1 MRRLILVAALLGLS
15 GAARAE
21 SKAEFEARLTQE
33 VTTILDKFL
42 GVGMSQVVVLVD
54 ASPALMV
61 PPVEPVGGKPGD
73 DKKDKKDG
81 AQVLWS
87 DYSNRTRRSL
97 MPGFAARQQM
107 VVREDDKPLKAK
119 NEEKEKEPPPGLE
132 PVIMWKIKR
141 MIVTVTLDASVN
153 DAVSQ
158 EVGAMV
164 MDMLGLDPARG
175 DKLNVYKLPF
185 RSPWRLVFG
194 APTTWMG
201 FLKWAI
207 ILLLIG
213 AGSWLLY
220 KWIPALVAFIRR
232 KKIQV
237 DVNKGEGEEGAGEEG
252 EGEPGPEGEPREEEE
267 KGGLF
272 PGLVSALSLGGK
284 ANGNGD
290 HKDAEAKK
298 EAAAL
303 FERVRAFQYVARKNA
318 QLLGEVL
325 SKDEDVQLAVV
336 TSFLDPSLGGVVL
349 KQLDPDKRKR
359 VLEIMSKA
367 SHVMPDYLKKLE
379 KEVELRLKHA
389 IGGTELVADLVSQ
402 LDPQEQSEI
411 VQSLWQKDQLLARK
425 VYGMIFRF
433 EDLFH
438 LPERDLRIL
447 VEAVQVQDWV
457 SAMQGMQP
465 AFKQALVRVLPEER
479 RRVFEQHLDM
489 GSSGGKEGAEATR
502 WKILKTAKELH
513 VQGRIALQKP
523 QNGGNGTNGHHP
535 APAAQPGQF
544 YTANVG
550 SGAAAGRR

>member
-1 MRRLILVAALLGLS
+1 MRRLIWVAALLALAGGS
-15 GAARAE
+15 ARAE
-21 SKAEFEARLTQE
+21 SKAEFEERLTRE

-61 PPVEPVGGKPGD
+61 PPMEPVGDKPK

-107 VVREDDKPLKAK
+107 VMREDDKPLKAK
-119 NEEKEKEPPPGLE
+119 KEDKEQNPPPGLE

-141 MIVTVTLDASVN
+141 MIVTVTLDAGVN

-164 MDMLGLDPARG
+164 MDMLGLDPKRG

-194 APTTWMG
+194 APSTWMG
-201 FLKWAI
+201 FLKWAAI
-207 ILLLIG
+207 CLLVGGG
-213 AGSWLLY
+213 AWLLY
-220 KWIPALVAFIRR
+220 KWIPALIAFIRR
-232 KKIQV
+232 RKIQV
-237 DVNKGEGEEGAGEEG
+237 DVNKGEGEEGEPAEG
-252 EGEPGPEGEPREEEE
+252 EGEPAPEGEEPE
-267 KGGLF
+267 KTGLL
-272 PGLVSALSLGGK
+272 PGLVSALSLVGGK
-284 ANGNGD
+284 ANGD
-290 HKDAEAKK
+290 HKGGEPKK
-298 EAAAL
+298 EALSL

-447 VEAVQVQDWV
+447 VEAVPVQDWV
-457 SAMQGMQP
+457 TAMQGMQ
-465 AFKQALVRVLPEER
+465 AGFKQALGRVLPEER

-489 GSSGGKEGAEATR
+489 GAAGGKEGAESAR

-513 VQGRIALQKP
+513 VQGRVSLQKP
-523 QNGGNGTNGHHP
+523 QNGGNGNGHHP
-535 APAAQPGQF
+535 ANGAAPAVQAGQF